1 MNNFVIENNNQIEL
15 MNTIKLLICKENS
28 SLLEKIDFDDD
39 EIFLET
45 LLFSYFNSKKK
56 NTFLNELLEEILQG
70 FFIDKKEIKINH
82 SFNKNNIAYIPNV
95 GYFKKGLK
103 LLSEPI
109 LKIDEFEILKET
121 HPTQNQYFIEYY
133 RGHIVDTN
141 PVYNSVWREN
151 HKELEKAI
159 LIIKEHLPNFY
170 QELVFANRKI
180 YLHDNPKILNFTTI
194 ETLGML
200 YFYVIGNDNL
210 LYFIEELI
218 HQGSHNFMY
227 YIVHNRKDYFK
238 IDVDNLIMRDFTKQ
252 EWDYRNIYG
261 AYHGLYTVAKRVECF
276 DILLS
281 NNVFSGREKHELL
294 GRLTDQFSRFR
305 TGLELLNFD
314 EVFTKK
320 GQDFY
325 FEYDTKC
332 LNLLNKYKI
341 LPSIFDLS
349 NRDLDFRYEDFCK
362 LNPISEFYKKEKQG
376 VFKF

>member
-1 MNNFVIENNNQIEL
+1 MIDNQTEI
-15 MNTIKLLICKENS
+15 TDVIKLLIYKENPD
-28 SLLEKIDFDDD
+28 LLEKIDFDEDD
-39 EIFLET
+39 IFLEP
-45 LLFSYFNSKKK
+45 LLFAYFNSKKSNLFK
-56 NTFLNELLEEILQG
+56 KEMLEEIMQG
-70 FFIDKKEIKINH
+70 SFKESETVKLEF
-82 SFNKNNIAYIPNV
+82 SYNKNEVAYIPNI
-95 GYFKKGLK
+95 GHFKKGENTPY
-103 LLSEPI
+103 EPI
-109 LKIDEFEILKET
+109 LKMWDFEILKEV
-121 HPTQNQYFIEYY
+121 HPVMERYFIEYY
-133 RGHIVDTN
+133 KGHIVNRN
-141 PVYNSVWREN
+141 PLYNSVWQEN

-159 LIIKEHLPNFY
+159 LIIKEHLPKFY

-180 YLHDNPKILNFTTI
+180 YLHDNPKILNFTTV

-200 YFYVIGNDNL
+200 YFYVIGKDNL

-218 HQGSHNFMY
+218 HQGSHNFLY
-227 YIVHNRKDYFK
+227 YVVHNRKDYFK

-261 AYHGLYTVAKRVECF
+261 AYHGLYTVAKRLECF

-281 NNVFSGREKHELL
+281 NNVFSGKEKHELL

-332 LNLLNKYKI
+332 LNILKKYRI

-349 NRDLDFRYEDFCK
+349 NRDLDFRYEDFCT
-362 LNPISEFYKKEKQG
+362 LNPIEEFYKKEEQG
-376 VFKF
+376 IFNF